1 LSAVLISRNHSIT
14 HLISFTKNGSNQRSI
29 LSVYGPWNIPYLS
42 AARAG
47 NATRQNIPAWPR
59 STAGFYG
66 RDKKKTE
73 KQQKFP
79 TVITTAAT
87 TETLPANA

>member
-1 LSAVLISRNHSIT
+1 MREGKCGQQCVLCTAGFKYSRPWRFEFELHLGLSSL
-14 HLISFTKNGSNQRSI
+14 
-29 LSVYGPWNIPYLS
+29 LS
-42 AARAG
+42 AARTG

-66 RDKKKTE
+66 RDQKNTE